1 MAYPIN
7 TGAILK
13 AAGYEPLVDFIC
25 ERAAGSDLALE
36 WLHTDPQPT
45 EQQIQDYADDTT
57 PLPNGQTFTE
67 YQTVPDEVT
76 NYQLKRALN
85 TVPAD
90 RAAVD
95 ALVAASGDQDTIDGW
110 NNALT
115 FKRTNPLFQAAIA
128 NLGWTQQKVN
138 DYLILAKSYD

>member
-1 MAYPIN
+1 MAYQLN
-7 TGAILK
+7 TGSILK
-13 AAGYEPLVDFIC
+13 AAGYEPLTDFIAQ
-25 ERAAGSDLALE
+25 RSGSEIIITE
-36 WLHTDPQPT
+36 WNHADPQPT
-45 EQQIQDYADDTT
+45 EQQVADWGSDTT
-57 PLPNGQTFTE
+57 QLPNGQTFTE
-67 YQTVPDEVT
+67 ATTVPDEVT

-95 ALVAASGDQDTIDGW
+95 ALVVGSGDQDTIDGW

-115 FKRTNPLFQAAIA
+115 FKRTNPLFQAAIV

-138 DYLILAKSYD
+138 DYLILAKTFE

>member
-1 MAYPIN
+1 MAYQSN
-7 TGAILK
+7 TASILS
-13 AAGYEPLVDFIC
+13 AAGYVPLVDF
-25 ERAAGSDLALE
+25 EAELSGGDLVIT
-36 WLHTDPQPT
+36 WQHTDPQPS
-45 EQQIQDYADDTT
+45 EAQVADWGSDTT

-67 YQTVPDEVT
+67 HNTVPDEVT

-90 RAAVD
+90 REAVD

-110 NNALT
+110 NNALQ
-115 FKRTNPLFQAAIA
+115 FKRTNPLFQAAIV

-138 DYLILAKSYD
+138 DYLILAKTFE

>member
-1 MAYPIN
+1 MAYPTT
-7 TGAILK
+7 TGSVLIAL
-13 AAGYEPLVDFIC
+13 GYKNDTDFTVTARQGNITVDWF
-25 ERAAGSDLALE
+25 
-36 WLHTDPQPT
+36 HTDPQPT
-45 EQQIQDYADDTT
+45 EQQIQDYANDTT

-110 NNALT
+110 ANALV
-115 FKRTNPLFQAAIA
+115 FKSTNPLFQAAIV

>member
-1 MAYPIN
+1 MPIPSNHKHVLPFMFPNAEADAWLVYEQGGTLAFRYWNVAKAGGAEPTDQEMAD
-7 TGAILK
+7 
-13 AAGYEPLVDFIC
+13 AAASPEFDVYM
-25 ERAAGSDLALE
+25 
-36 WLHTDPQPT
+36 
-45 EQQIQDYADDTT
+45 
-57 PLPNGQTFTE
+57 N
-67 YQTVPDEVT
+67 VPDEVT

-95 ALVAASGDQDTIDGW
+95 ALVAASNDQDTIDGW

-115 FKRTNPLFQAAIA
+115 FKSTNPLFQAAIV

>member
-7 TGAILK
+7 TGHILK
-13 AAGYEPLVDFIC
+13 AAGYEPLTDFVAHQKGSHVTI
-25 ERAAGSDLALE
+25 AA
-36 WLHTDPQPT
+36 WNHTDPQPT
-45 EQQIQDYADDTT
+45 EQQVADWGDNTT
-57 PLPNGQTFTE
+57 PLPNGQTYTE
-67 YQTVPDEVT
+67 HNTVPDEVT

-95 ALVAASGDQDTIDGW
+95 ALVAASGDQDAIDGW
-110 NNALT
+110 NNALQ

-138 DYLILAKSYD
+138 DYLILAKTFD

>member
-1 MAYPIN
+1 MAYTTK
-7 TGAILK
+7 TGAVL
-13 AAGYEPLVDFIC
+13 AALGYKFETDYLVTKNVNTITLDWF
-25 ERAAGSDLALE
+25 
-36 WLHTDPQPT
+36 HTDPQPT

-110 NNALT
+110 ANALV
-115 FKRTNPLFQAAIA
+115 FKSTNPLFQAAIV

-138 DYLILAKSYD
+138 DYLTLAKTFD

>member
-1 MAYPIN
+1 MTYPTN
-7 TGAILK
+7 TAHILQ
-13 AAGYEPLVDFIC
+13 AAGYDPVHDF
-25 ERAAGSDLALE
+25 EMRDDGAGASLTWTHTDTQPTDQQVTDWGSD
-36 WLHTDPQPT
+36 
-45 EQQIQDYADDTT
+45 TT
-57 PLPNGQTFTE
+57 TLPNGQTFTE
-67 YQTVPDEVT
+67 ATTVPDEVT

-95 ALVAASGDQDTIDGW
+95 SLVAASNDNDTIDGW

-115 FKRTNPLFQAAIA
+115 FKRTNPLFQAAIV

-138 DYLILAKSYD
+138 DYLILAKTFD

>member
-1 MAYPIN
+1 MAYILD
-7 TGAILK
+7 TASILK
-13 AAGYEPLVDFIC
+13 AAGYEPETDFTATRNRDGVAI
-25 ERAAGSDLALE
+25 D
-36 WLHTDPQPT
+36 WFHTDPQPT

>member
-1 MAYPIN
+1 MAYPKT
-7 TGAILK
+7 TGSILI
-13 AAGYEPLVDFIC
+13 ALGYTSDTDFTVTARQGNIT
-25 ERAAGSDLALE
+25 LE
-36 WLHTDPQPT
+36 WLHTDPQPS
-45 EQQIQDYADDTT
+45 EQYITDISNDVQT
-57 PLPNGQTFTE
+57 LPDGRTFTE
-67 YQTVPDEVT
+67 YKTVPDEVT

-115 FKRTNPLFQAAIA
+115 FKRTNPLFQAAIV
-128 NLGWTQQKVN
+128 NLGWSQQKVN
-138 DYLILAKSYD
+138 DYLVLAKTFE